1 MKPEAVQLSPD
12 LSGLTS
18 AHAAVLLKQHGLNQM
33 PAEREVPKWKR
44 LLLELTH
51 FFALMHRWT
60 CLGEPPP
67 SPASRNL
74 CAFSAHQKKAPALRL
89 SGCFTKEKE
98 RFN

>member
-18 AHAAVLLKQHGLNQM
+18 AHAAVLLKQHGLNQI

-51 FFALMHRWT
+51 FFAVMLWVAAARAVVAGRRQ
-60 CLGEPPP
+60 LGV
-67 SPASRNL
+67 AIIVVVVVNGL
-74 CAFSAHQKKAPALRL
+74 FA
-89 SGCFTKEKE
+89 
-98 RFN
+98 